1 VTTDI
6 KEITTTEIMSTI
18 DTKTEGNGTM
28 TAETDRIITGIE
40 IIKTKEIT
48 KETDEKEA
56 EIKNEV

>member
-1 VTTDI
+1 
-6 KEITTTEIMSTI
+6 MSTI
-18 DTKTEGNGTM
+18 DIKTEGNGTM